1 MCMIGFLHACIC
13 NARAFGVYRVQGA
26 PEPLELKLQMVLN
39 CHVGAG
45 RKTWNLWKRSQFF
58 GPMRHLY
65 SPEHEII
72 NIYSSVLSLKYLPII
87 VRFLF

>member
-26 PEPLELKLQMVLN
+26 PEPLELKLQMFLN

-45 RKTWNLWKRSQFF
+45 RKTWNL
-58 GPMRHLY
+58 
-65 SPEHEII
+65 
-72 NIYSSVLSLKYLPII
+72 
-87 VRFLF
+87 